1 MSEARDREPV
11 LAVPFATH
19 EVTNQPPALEDYNL
33 FTSDPALTEGVAR
46 EGAAWG
52 AEGLAAFGA
61 KIGTAEMLEAGALAN
76 RHEPELKA
84 FDRFGHR
91 IDRVDFHPA
100 YHTVMAASIAEGLHG
115 APWSDPGP
123 GAQVRRA
130 AAMILMSQ
138 VEVGHLCPVSMTYAS
153 VPVLRRQ
160 PDLGAAWGAD
170 WTAKILSRDYDP
182 RFLPMTEKHGLQ
194 IGMGMT
200 EKQGGSDVRTNTTR
214 AERLN
219 GGGPAQ
225 PYAITGHKWF
235 MSAPMCDAFLVL
247 AQAPEG
253 LSCFLLPRFLP
264 DGALNGLRVQRLKDK
279 VGNRSNASS
288 EVEFVNATGWL
299 VGEEGRGVATI
310 IEMASYSRQEA
321 ALASTGLMRQA
332 LVQAI
337 HHARH
342 RRAFQRHLVDQPL
355 MANVLAD
362 MALEVEAAT
371 ALMLRLARAVDTQGD
386 DPLEQA
392 LRRIVTPA
400 AKYWICKRGP
410 ILAAEAMEV
419 LGGNGYV
426 EDGVVGRI
434 YREMPVNSI
443 WEGSGNVMCLDVLRA
458 MQRNP
463 ESLEALLAMLR
474 GATGADRRLDA
485 AIARI
490 DAALAEPAELER
502 GGRRFVEL
510 LAVTL
515 QAALLVGTAP
525 AAVADAFC
533 ASRLDGDWGHAFG
546 TLPTGADQ
554 AAITERAFAA

>member
-1 MSEARDREPV
+1 MSEARDSQPV
-11 LAVPFATH
+11 LATPYATH

-33 FTSDPALTEGVAR
+33 FASDTALREGVAR
-46 EGAAWG
+46 EGAGWAIDD
-52 AEGLAAFGA
+52 LTAFGA
-61 KIGTAEMLEAGALAN
+61 KTGRAEMIEAGQLAN
-76 RHEPELKA
+76 RHTPELKA

-91 IDRVDFHPA
+91 IDKVEFHPA
-100 YHTVMAASIAEGLHG
+100 YHKVMAASIRQGLH
-115 APWSDPGP
+115 ASPWSEPRP
-123 GAQVRRA
+123 GAQVKRA
-130 AAMILMSQ
+130 AGMILMSQ

-160 PDLGAAWGAD
+160 PDVGGAWLP
-170 WTAKILSRDYDP
+170 KILSRDYDP
-182 RFLPMTEKHGLQ
+182 RFLPAGEKKALQ
-194 IGMGMT
+194 VGMGMT
-200 EKQGGSDVRTNTTR
+200 EKQGGSDVRTNATR
-214 AERLN
+214 AAALE
-219 GGGPAQ
+219 GGGPGTA
-225 PYAITGHKWF
+225 YAITGHKWF
-235 MSAPMCDAFLVL
+235 MSAPMCDAFLIL
-247 AQAPEG
+247 AQAPAG
-253 LSCFLLPRFLP
+253 ISCFLLPRFLP
-264 DGALNGLRVQRLKDK
+264 DGSLNAIRIQRLKDK

-288 EVEFVNATGWL
+288 EVEFANATGWL
-299 VGEEGRGVATI
+299 VGEEGRGVSTI
-310 IEMASYSRQEA
+310 IEMASYSRQES

-332 LVQAI
+332 VVQAV

-342 RRAFQRHLVDQPL
+342 RRAFQRHLIDQPL
-355 MANVLAD
+355 MTNVLAD

-371 ALMLRLARAVDTQGD
+371 ALMLRLARAVDAQDD

-400 AKYWICKRGP
+400 AKYWICKRAP

-426 EDGVVGRI
+426 EDGIMGRI

-474 GATGADRRLDA
+474 DAAGADRRLDG

-490 DAALAEPAELER
+490 EAYLAAPAEIEAQ
-502 GGRRFVEL
+502 GRRFVER

-515 QAALLVGTAP
+515 QAALLVNHAP

-533 ASRLDGDWGHAFG
+533 ASRLADDWGHAYG
-546 TLPTGADQ
+546 TLPAGTDQRAIAD
-554 AAITERAFAA
+554 RAFAA

>member
-1 MSEARDREPV
+1 MSEARDSQPS
-11 LAVPFATH
+11 LATPYATH
-19 EVTNQPPALEDYNL
+19 EVTNQPPPLEDINL
-33 FTSDPALTEGVAR
+33 FSSDTALREGVAR
-46 EGAAWG
+46 EGAGWAVDD
-52 AEGLAAFGA
+52 LTAFGA
-61 KIGTAEMLEAGALAN
+61 KVGSAEMIEAGHLAN
-76 RHEPELKA
+76 RHTPELKA

-91 IDRVDFHPA
+91 LDRVDFHPA
-100 YHTVMAASIAEGLHG
+100 YHKVMAASIKQGLH
-115 APWSDPGP
+115 ASPWSEPRP
-123 GAQVRRA
+123 GAQVKRA
-130 AAMILMSQ
+130 AGMILMSQ

-160 PDLGAAWGAD
+160 PDLGGAWLP
-170 WTAKILSRDYDP
+170 KILSRDYDP
-182 RFLPMTEKHGLQ
+182 RFLPAPQKKALQ

-200 EKQGGSDVRTNTTR
+200 EKQGGSDVRTNATQ
-214 AERLN
+214 AVPLD
-219 GGGPAQ
+219 GGGPGTA
-225 PYAITGHKWF
+225 YAITGHKWF
-235 MSAPMCDAFLVL
+235 MSAPMCDAFLIL
-247 AQAPEG
+247 AQAPAG
-253 LSCFLLPRFLP
+253 ISCFLLPRFLP
-264 DGALNGLRVQRLKDK
+264 DGSLNAIRIQRLKEK

-288 EVEFVNATGWL
+288 EVEFANATGWL
-299 VGEEGRGVATI
+299 VGEEGRGVSTI
-310 IEMASYSRQEA
+310 IEMASYSRQES

-332 LVQAI
+332 VVQAV

-342 RRAFQRHLVDQPL
+342 RRAFQRHLIDQPL
-355 MANVLAD
+355 MTNVLAD

-371 ALMLRLARAVDTQGD
+371 ALMLRLARAVDAQED

-400 AKYWICKRGP
+400 AKYWICKRAP

-426 EDGVVGRI
+426 EDGILGRI

-474 GATGADRRLDA
+474 DAAGADRRLDG

-490 DAALAEPAELER
+490 EAYLAAPAEIEAQ
-502 GGRRFVEL
+502 GRRFVEL

-515 QAALLVGTAP
+515 QAALLVNHAP

-533 ASRLDGDWGHAFG
+533 ASRLADDWGHAYG
-546 TLPTGADQ
+546 TLPGGTDQ
-554 AAITERAFAA
+554 RAIAERAFAA

>member
-1 MSEARDREPV
+1 MSEAHDSHPV
-11 LAVPFATH
+11 LATPYATH
-19 EVTNQPPALEDYNL
+19 DVTNQPPALEDYNL
-33 FTSDPALTEGVAR
+33 FASDAALREGVAR
-46 EGAAWG
+46 EGADWACD
-52 AEGLAAFGA
+52 GLAAFGA
-61 KIGTAEMLEAGALAN
+61 RIGSAEMIEAGALAN
-76 RHEPELKA
+76 RHKPELKS

-91 IDRVDFHPA
+91 IDKVEFHPA
-100 YHTVMAASIAEGLHG
+100 YHKVMAASIAEGLH
-115 APWSDPGP
+115 ASPWSDPRP

-130 AAMILMSQ
+130 AGMIMMAQ

-160 PDLGAAWGAD
+160 PALAGAWVP
-170 WTAKILSRDYDP
+170 KILSRDYDP
-182 RFLPMTEKHGLQ
+182 RFLPAADKHALQ

-200 EKQGGSDVRTNTTR
+200 EKQGGSDVRSNTSR
-214 AERLN
+214 AAPLD
-219 GGGPAQ
+219 GGGPGSG
-225 PYAITGHKWF
+225 YAITGHKWF
-235 MSAPMCDAFLVL
+235 MSAPMCDAFLIL
-247 AQAPEG
+247 AQAPDG

-264 DGALNGLRVQRLKDK
+264 DGSLNAIRIQRLKDK

-288 EVEFVNATGWL
+288 EVEFANATGWL
-299 VGEEGRGVATI
+299 VGEEGRGIATI
-310 IEMASYSRQEA
+310 IEMASYSRQES

-332 LVQAI
+332 VVQAV

-342 RRAFQRHLVDQPL
+342 RRAFQRHLIDQPL
-355 MANVLAD
+355 MTNVLAD

-371 ALMLRLARAVDTQGD
+371 ALMLRLARAVDTQDD

-410 ILAAEAMEV
+410 MLAAEAMEV

-426 EDGVVGRI
+426 EDSIMGRL

-463 ESLEALLAMLR
+463 DSLEALLAMLR
-474 GATGADRRLDA
+474 TASGADRRLDA

-490 DAALAEPAELER
+490 DAALATPAELEAQ
-502 GGRRFVEL
+502 GRSFVEL

-515 QAALLVGTAP
+515 QAALLVAAAP
-525 AAVADAFC
+525 PAVADAFC
-533 ASRLDGDWGHAFG
+533 ASRLDGGWGHAFG
-546 TLPTGADQ
+546 TLPGGTDRR
-554 AAITERAFAA
+554 AIAERAFAA

>member
-1 MSEARDREPV
+1 MSEAGESHAV
-11 LAVPFATH
+11 LATPHATH

-33 FTSDPALTEGVAR
+33 FTSDTALREGVVR
-46 EGAAWG
+46 EGADWAQD
-52 AEGLAAFGA
+52 GLAAFGA
-61 KIGTAEMLEAGALAN
+61 RIGSAEMIEAGALAN
-76 RHEPELKA
+76 RHEPELQS

-91 IDRVDFHPA
+91 IDKVEFHPA
-100 YHTVMAASIAEGLHG
+100 YHKVMAASIAEGLH
-115 APWSDPGP
+115 ASPWSDPRP

-130 AAMILMSQ
+130 AGMIMMAQ

-153 VPVLRRQ
+153 VPVLRHQ
-160 PDLGAAWGAD
+160 PALAGAWVP
-170 WTAKILSRDYDP
+170 KILSRDYDP
-182 RFLPMTEKHGLQ
+182 RFLPAAGKHALQ

-200 EKQGGSDVRTNTTR
+200 EKQGGSDVRSNTSQ
-214 AERLN
+214 AAPLE
-219 GGGPAQ
+219 GGGPGSA
-225 PYAITGHKWF
+225 YAITGHKWF
-235 MSAPMCDAFLVL
+235 MSAPMCDAFLIL
-247 AQAPEG
+247 AQAPDG

-264 DGALNGLRVQRLKDK
+264 DGSLNAIRIQRLKDK

-288 EVEFVNATGWL
+288 EVEFANATGWL
-299 VGEEGRGVATI
+299 VGEEGRGIPTI
-310 IEMASYSRQEA
+310 IEMASYSRQES

-332 LVQAI
+332 VVQAV

-342 RRAFQRHLVDQPL
+342 RRAFQRHLIDQPL
-355 MANVLAD
+355 MTNVLAD

-371 ALMLRLARAVDTQGD
+371 ALMLRLARAVDAQGD
-386 DPLEQA
+386 DPLEEA

-426 EDGVVGRI
+426 EDSIMGRL

-474 GATGADRRLDA
+474 DASGADRRLDA
-485 AIARI
+485 AIRRI
-490 DAALAEPAELER
+490 DAALARPAELEAQ
-502 GGRRFVEL
+502 GRRFVEL
-510 LAVTL
+510 LAVSL
-515 QAALLVGTAP
+515 QAALLATAAP
-525 AAVADAFC
+525 AAVVDAFC

-546 TLPTGADQ
+546 TLPGGSDQ
-554 AAITERAFAA
+554 RAIAERAFAA